1 MSCIVVPMPSSQT
14 CLTFYGGVDEIG
26 GNKILVED
34 KGTRIM
40 LDFGMSYADRRRF
53 FVDPILSPGDERDLL
68 EFGILPNIKGIYEF
82 EESKPAID
90 AVFLSHAH
98 GDHWGYISFLKRQI
112 PIHCGETCARILESI
127 SATKVRHFESDIR
140 GLGFEPFR
148 TGKTVKVG
156 SIEVTPCHVDHSIPG
171 AYGFVV
177 RTSNGTIAYTADF
190 RVHGTKPQ
198 LTKDFLSLASKAD
211 PDFLL
216 AEGTNILG
224 GEVTSEAEV
233 GTKLNY
239 LVSNT
244 KNLALANFS
253 NVDVDRIRT
262 FFEVARQND
271 RVLAISLKQAYLLNE
286 LASDPT
292 LKLPKPFGSDGSVAV
307 FRRAK
312 KRYYEWEEEVMEKA
326 RTIDSEE
333 LRRDQ
338 GKFIVAF
345 SMPDFKELVDIR
357 PSAGSIFV
365 LSTSEPFNE
374 EQEFEFERLKNW
386 LDHFGLPMYHVHCSG
401 HIMPGELK
409 SSIEQ
414 VKPRHLI
421 PIHTEYPNLYAKYV
435 SDSAKIEMP
444 SKGRAYEL
452 GV

>member
-1 MSCIVVPMPSSQT
+1 
-14 CLTFYGGVDEIG
+14 
-26 GNKILVED
+26 
-34 KGTRIM
+34 
-40 LDFGMSYADRRRF
+40 
-53 FVDPILSPGDERDLL
+53 
-68 EFGILPNIKGIYEF
+68 
-82 EESKPAID
+82 
-90 AVFLSHAH
+90 
-98 GDHWGYISFLKRQI
+98 
-112 PIHCGETCARILESI
+112 
-127 SATKVRHFESDIR
+127 
-140 GLGFEPFR
+140 
-148 TGKTVKVG
+148 
-156 SIEVTPCHVDHSIPG
+156 
-171 AYGFVV
+171 
-177 RTSNGTIAYTADF
+177 
-190 RVHGTKPQ
+190 
-198 LTKDFLSLASKAD
+198 
-211 PDFLL
+211 
-216 AEGTNILG
+216 
-224 GEVTSEAEV
+224 
-233 GTKLNY
+233 
-239 LVSNT
+239 
-244 KNLALANFS
+244 
-253 NVDVDRIRT
+253 VDRIRT

-271 RVLAISLKQAYLLNE
+271 RVLAISLKQAYLLNG

-292 LKLPKPFGSDGSVAV
+292 LKLPKPFGADGSVAV

-414 VKPRHLI
+414 VKPRRLI

-435 SDSAKIEMP
+435 SDSAKIERP